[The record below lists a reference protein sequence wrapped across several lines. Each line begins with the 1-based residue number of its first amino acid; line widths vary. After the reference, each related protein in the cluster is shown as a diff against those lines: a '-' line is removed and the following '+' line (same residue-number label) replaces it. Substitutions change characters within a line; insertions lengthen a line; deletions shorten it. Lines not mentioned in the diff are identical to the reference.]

1 VANFSTT
8 KGPQGKA
15 YCDTTN
21 CLLAHFHLLFL
32 LLRIRWEIRVVEY
45 PSGGSLM
52 TLWGME
58 MELLCSDGAEDN
70 VEDTELTSGEGTDH
84 DATSWETLGAQV
96 HVASLSGDVA
106 ETSHH
111 GAGASC
117 TCLVHLGESVSAG

>member
-1 VANFSTT
+1 
-8 KGPQGKA
+8 
-15 YCDTTN
+15 
-21 CLLAHFHLLFL
+21 
-32 LLRIRWEIRVVEY
+32 
-45 PSGGSLM
+45 M

-111 GAGASC
+111 GASASC
-117 TCLVHLGESVSAG
+117 ACLVHLGEQGVCRVRDDGGGNSGNHTREE